1 MPTFTALQPA
11 SASARACASGDVAA
25 DDLQVWVFR
34 TCFTNTL
41 QNAFGVAVRGVN
53 QQDVNARCHQR
64 VNALFVAR
72 AGANRS
78 AYAQTALLIFTGVR
92 FTFRFLEVFYG
103 DHPAQVEALIHNQ
116 RFLNAFFV
124 HLSEDHFTAFAFTH
138 GDQTLFRGHIDA
150 DRLVQIGNETH
161 VAAGDDADQLVLF
174 GNHRVAGEA
183 VTLGQLFHFTQGGG
197 RQNGL
202 RVGDHAGLMF
212 LHAANFFRL
221 ALDGHVFVNKADAA
235 FLCQGN
241 SQTRF
246 RYGIHGCGEH
256 RNIQTNGFRQLSTE
270 IGCIRQNGRMSG
282 NEEDV
287 VKRQG
292 FFSDT

>member
-1 MPTFTALQPA
+1 M
-11 SASARACASGDVAA
+11 
-25 DDLQVWVFR
+25 
-34 TCFTNTL
+34 
-41 QNAFGVAVRGVN
+41 
-53 QQDVNARCHQR
+53 
-64 VNALFVAR
+64 
-72 AGANRS
+72 
-78 AYAQTALLIFTGVR
+78 
-92 FTFRFLEVFYG
+92 
-103 DHPAQVEALIHNQ
+103 EALIHDQ
-116 RFLNAFFV
+116 RLLNAFFM
-124 HLSEDHFTAFAFTH
+124 HLSEDHLAAFAFTY
-138 GDQTLFRGHIDA
+138 GNQTLFRGHIDA
-150 DRLVQIGNETH
+150 DRLVQIGDETH
-161 VAAGDDADQLVLF
+161 VAASDDTDQLVLF
-174 GNHRVAGEA
+174 GHHRVAGEA

-197 RQNGL
+197 WQNGL

-212 LHAANFFRL
+212 LHATNFFRL

-256 RNIQTNGFRQLSTE
+256 RNIQTNGFRQLSAE
-270 IGCIRQNGRMSG
+270 IGSIRQNGRMSG